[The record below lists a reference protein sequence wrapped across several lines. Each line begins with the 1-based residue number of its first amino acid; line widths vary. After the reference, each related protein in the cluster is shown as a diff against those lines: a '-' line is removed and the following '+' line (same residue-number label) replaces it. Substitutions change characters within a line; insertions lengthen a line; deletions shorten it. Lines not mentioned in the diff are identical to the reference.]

1 MGTIQGATGP
11 LSYYEPAAGRPA
23 VKFLDQAKVQEKIAE
38 AASTKGSE
46 ILIQTAEGSS
56 LVALDLFLAKPEKY
70 AHNQPALLV
79 LELPNGESVG
89 IELARLSK
97 TALFKALEQA
107 QQHVPDQLR
116 AALQESAAPIL
127 SRIRGQTAGATT
139 APPAKPASQ
148 NITPKLD
155 KILKDADVDTLLMK
169 AFSRNAGVRGPAVAQ
184 LEALRDK
191 LLSALGQWNG
201 PPELKQAFASQL
213 RSYDFAKLA
222 ALPRLEQMEAFAPGL
237 RDKIDGLIQ
246 ALPADQQAQA
256 RDLADSLAAAFDQQ
270 SVGGLRIKAQ
280 RFDTLVGLS
289 AKNAAQPARARALAS
304 ELLEN
309 PQGDRAPLDAVKKDF
324 VEHLKDTGETYAIW
338 WNKAPGDNVLE
349 QSRKGL
355 AEKQPAVKLLR
366 LLAEASDKLG
376 SGADLNAIE
385 AEIEKQFALVREPDR
400 GPLTQILKQYHE
412 LSTALNL
419 SARIVGSSPDKAE
432 AVELAQK
439 QALAHA
445 DQCFGIVDKGWK
457 DGAHQGF
464 QVVQYPGSDYAA
476 KAGQAARTGQAL
488 LQVLRSSQGEV
499 ESVDR
504 GKRDKGVT
512 GPFVPGRVS
521 EIILKQPRLEG
532 ALLRE
537 LGQRAKQIALD
548 NYTHAI
554 ANYEAMKDPNALIA
568 TLLEADQRGEL
579 EKVLEGMFAISTH
592 GSQAGEKSLAPVA
605 YQFRLMLSETRKLLA
620 TGHSDQ
626 AAGRVAQFLQSPF
639 YAALQTGVEKVLG
652 ALKEAKSETANLEDG
667 EAAFVLSAK
676 LPFVREEIYRQCG
689 FSLDPGK
696 GIPPMQ
702 EDELEQRLA
711 KRQFVST
718 AEAVFAKYAEE
729 WKDKEQVVNIAK
741 TAGMVGLSI
750 GIAVATGGAGGAAVG
765 AGLISE
771 GTMAV
776 LGTGLAVAM
785 TGASAAHEISHA
797 NHDFRNAQANH
808 ASGMLSLE
816 GLRAADK
823 EKTLNYLAVMAQI
836 GMAGVGMAARGAI
849 SPQTLRATLFT
860 DAGLNVAGGLLNPRT
875 YNADP
880 KQFAVNL
887 VMGCVISAVSST
899 AGNFAGRLGQQL
911 A

>member
-1 MGTIQGATGP
+1 M
-11 LSYYEPAAGRPA
+11 
-23 VKFLDQAKVQEKIAE
+23 
-38 AASTKGSE
+38 
-46 ILIQTAEGSS
+46 
-56 LVALDLFLAKPEKY
+56 
-70 AHNQPALLV
+70 
-79 LELPNGESVG
+79 
-89 IELARLSK
+89 
-97 TALFKALEQA
+97 
-107 QQHVPDQLR
+107 
-116 AALQESAAPIL
+116 
-127 SRIRGQTAGATT
+127 
-139 APPAKPASQ
+139 
-148 NITPKLD
+148 
-155 KILKDADVDTLLMK
+155 DTLLMK
-169 AFSRNAGVRGPAVAQ
+169 AFSRNAGVRDPAVAG
-184 LEALRDK
+184 LNALRDK
-191 LLSALGQWNG
+191 LLSALSQWNG

-222 ALPRLEQMEAFAPGL
+222 AMPRLEQMEAFAPGL
-237 RDKIDGLIQ
+237 TDKIDGLIQ
-246 ALPADQQAQA
+246 ALPAAQQAQA

-289 AKNAAQPARARALAS
+289 AKNADLPARARALGS

-309 PQGDRAPLDAVKKDF
+309 PQQDPAPLAGVKKAFSETLSDY
-324 VEHLKDTGETYAIW
+324 GESYAIW

-355 AEKQPAVKLLR
+355 ADKQPAVKLLR
-366 LLAEASDKLG
+366 LLDQASEKLG
-376 SGADLNAIE
+376 SGADMSGLE
-385 AEIEKQFALVREPDR
+385 AEIDKQFALVKGADR
-400 GPLTQILKQYHE
+400 GPLAQILKQYHE
-412 LSTALNL
+412 LKSALDL
-419 SARIVGSSPDKAE
+419 SARIVGVSPDKGT

-445 DQCFGIVDKGWK
+445 DQCFGIVDRGWK

-464 QVVQYPGSDYAA
+464 QVVQYPASDYAA

-554 ANYEAMKDPNALIA
+554 ANYQAMTRDPNALIA

-579 EKVLEGMFAISTH
+579 KKVMEGMFAISTY
-592 GSQAGEKSLAPVA
+592 GSQAAEKSLAPVA
-605 YQFRLMLSETRKLLA
+605 YQFQLMLSETRKLLA
-620 TGHSDQ
+620 AGQSDQ
-626 AAGRVAQFLQSPF
+626 AAERVAQFLESPF
-639 YAALQTGVEKVLG
+639 YAALQTGAEKVLD
-652 ALKEAKSETANLEDG
+652 ALEEAKTETAGLDDG

-676 LPFVREEIYRQCG
+676 LPFVREELYRQCG
-689 FSLDPGK
+689 FGLDPGK

-718 AEAVFAKYAEE
+718 AEAVFSKYAEE

-765 AGLISE
+765 AGLIS
-771 GTMAV
+771 
-776 LGTGLAVAM
+776 
-785 TGASAAHEISHA
+785 
-797 NHDFRNAQANH
+797 
-808 ASGMLSLE
+808 
-816 GLRAADK
+816 
-823 EKTLNYLAVMAQI
+823 
-836 GMAGVGMAARGAI
+836 
-849 SPQTLRATLFT
+849 
-860 DAGLNVAGGLLNPRT
+860 
-875 YNADP
+875 
-880 KQFAVNL
+880 
-887 VMGCVISAVSST
+887 
-899 AGNFAGRLGQQL
+899 
-911 A
+911 